1 MTRPSEFRLNTTPR
15 RPALVGLDAT
25 FAVVRSA
32 RRHPLG
38 WWPGDR
44 GAGVG
49 RGSRED
55 ARYRLP
61 GAEDHDQAGA
71 AA

>member
-1 MTRPSEFRLNTTPR
+1 MIRTSAFRIAIPLR
-15 RPALVGLDAT
+15 RAASGRRDAT